1 MTQQELHELVYNF
14 KTKHKEGFT
23 VKEMRKLVAENF
35 PKVTKEK
42 FAECLGTNTVR
53 IIDGD
58 MITYHTDVFY
68 ALLQIVEDRDL
79 KWFEFD

>member
-42 FAECLGTNTVR
+42 FAECLGTNTE
-53 IIDGD
+53 G
-58 MITYHTDVFY
+58 
-68 ALLQIVEDRDL
+68 L
-79 KWFEFD
+79 